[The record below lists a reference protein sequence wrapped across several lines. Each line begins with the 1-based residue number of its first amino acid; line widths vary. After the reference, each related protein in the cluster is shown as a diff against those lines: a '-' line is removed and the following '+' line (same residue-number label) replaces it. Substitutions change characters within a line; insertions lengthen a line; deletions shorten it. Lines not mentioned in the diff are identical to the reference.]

1 MLPSFFADP
10 ANAGLYHLPPG
21 RCAALTGQLAQSG
34 PVLLQADLSA
44 CRDLGAA
51 LRQLGTACRFPIWY
65 GANLDALHDCLTDP
79 DCLPASAVLLIAGL
93 DALHRA
99 DSAACSTLVEV
110 LGSAAA
116 VRGTEGRP
124 LWVLLTTPARGVP
137 RLPDA

>member
-1 MLPSFFADP
+1 MPSSLFTDP
-10 ANAGLYHLPPG
+10 ARAGLYHLPPG
-21 RCAALTGQLAQSG
+21 RCAGLATQLAQSA
-34 PVLLQADLSA
+34 PALLQADLGA

-51 LRQLGTACRFPIWY
+51 LRELGTACRFPGWY

-99 DSAACSTLVEV
+99 DPAACSTLVEV
-110 LGSAAA
+110 FGSAAA
-116 VRGTEGRP
+116 TRAAEGRP
-124 LWVLLTTPARGVP
+124 LWVLLTTPVRGVP